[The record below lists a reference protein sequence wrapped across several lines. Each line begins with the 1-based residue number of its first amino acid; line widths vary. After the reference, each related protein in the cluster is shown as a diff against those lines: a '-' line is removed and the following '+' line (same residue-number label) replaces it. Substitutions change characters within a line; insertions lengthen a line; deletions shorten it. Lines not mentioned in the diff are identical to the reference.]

1 MLILPCTANH
11 ALPFGQVTLLGA
23 VTSVTGAMTLVEM
36 GGTRMLID
44 CGVAQG
50 NEAKSWRF
58 PKGELSKLDAVV
70 LTHGHNDH
78 VGSLPALIE
87 SGFAG
92 RIYGTRATLDLARLV
107 IEDGLRLQRA
117 APREVQ
123 SFLAAFDRQQTQ
135 VPYAKSFSPD
145 GFAGTVSMQEAGHI
159 LGSCS
164 VELNTDKCRVIC
176 SGDLGRPNT
185 PILRDFNK
193 DWSREKPVDLV
204 VMESTYGDD
213 QHNMSHED
221 VEQRLQT
228 IVNRAVAD
236 GGHILVPAFAIG
248 RTQTLIYHLNT
259 LIEARRIPDIGV
271 AVDSPL
277 GLRVTE
283 LYQRARPLFDQQALN
298 KFAQGDDPL
307 NFDSLYSV
315 NRASDSVRLRDVKEP
330 LLIIAGSGMCTGG
343 RIVGHLKELLPLP
356 QTCVVFVGF
365 QAPGTPGAAI
375 VAAAKTRNTVWLDHE
390 DVPVNAHIESLSG
403 LSAHAD
409 RNELWQWLSAIP
421 NVKRVA
427 LHHGEVHAQDAF
439 AKWAAQ
445 QKSPRNNA
453 ESKP

>member
-1 MLILPCTANH
+1 MLILPCTPSH
-11 ALPFGQVTLLGA
+11 SVPSGQVTLLGA
-23 VTSVTGAMTLVEM
+23 ITSVTGAMTLVEM
-36 GGTRMLID
+36 GGARLLVD

-50 NEAKSWRF
+50 REAETWRF
-58 PKGELSKLDAVV
+58 PKTSLQKLDAVI

-87 SGFAG
+87 SGFSG

-117 APREVQ
+117 SSRDTQA
-123 SFLAAFDRQQTQ
+123 FLTAFDKQRTQ
-135 VPYAKSFSPD
+135 VPYNEAFVPD
-145 GFAGTVSMQEAGHI
+145 GFKGSVNMQEAGHI

-164 VELNTDKCRVIC
+164 VELHTSDGRVIC
-176 SGDLGRPNT
+176 SGDLGRPNS

-193 DWSREKPVDLV
+193 QWNTSRPVDLV

-213 QHNMSHED
+213 EHNMTHED
-221 VEQRLQT
+221 VEARLET

-259 LIEARRIPDIGV
+259 LIEAKRIPDIGV
-271 AVDSPL
+271 AIDSPL

-283 LYQRARPLFDQQALN
+283 LYQRGRSLFDKEALD
-298 KFAQGDDPL
+298 KFQQGDNPL
-307 NFDSLYSV
+307 DFNTLYAV
-315 NRASDSVRLRDVKEP
+315 NRAADSARLRDVKEP

-343 RIVGHLKELLPLP
+343 RIVGHLKDLLPLP

-375 VAAAKTRNTVWLDHE
+375 QAAKRTRDTVWLDHE
-390 DVPVNAHIESLSG
+390 AVPVNAHIESLSG

-409 RNELWQWLSAIP
+409 RKELWQWLSAIP
-421 NVKRVA
+421 HVKRVA
-427 LHHGEVHAQDAF
+427 LHHGEIKAQESF
-439 AKWAAQ
+439 AAWAA
-445 QKSPRNNA
+445 RRL
-453 ESKP
+453 

>member
-1 MLILPCTANH
+1 MIILPCTPVH
-11 ALPFGQVTLLGA
+11 PLPSGQVTLLGA

-36 GGTRMLID
+36 DGARMLVD

-50 NEAKSWRF
+50 REAESWRF
-58 PKGELSKLDAVV
+58 PKGELANLHSVL

-78 VGSLPALIE
+78 VGSLPALLE
-87 SGFAG
+87 AGFAG
-92 RIYGTRATLDLARLV
+92 PVYGTQATLDLARLV

-117 APREVQ
+117 APRQVQ
-123 SFLAAFDRQQTQ
+123 SFLAAFDRQKRQ
-135 VPYAKSFSPD
+135 VSYGKDFSPE
-145 GFAGTVSMQEAGHI
+145 GFTGTVAMREAGHI

-164 VELNTDKCRVIC
+164 VEISSAQSRVIC
-176 SGDLGRPNT
+176 SGDLGRPHS

-193 DWSREKPVDLV
+193 TWSSERPVDLV
-204 VMESTYGDD
+204 VMESTYGDRA
-213 QHNMSHED
+213 HNMSHED
-221 VEQRLQT
+221 VEQRLET

-271 AVDSPL
+271 AVDTPL

-283 LYQRARPLFDQQALN
+283 LYQRARALFDKEAAN
-298 KFAQGDDPL
+298 KLGQGDDPL
-307 NFDSLYSV
+307 NFDTLYSV
-315 NRASDSVRLRDVKEP
+315 NRASDSERLRDVKEP
-330 LLIIAGSGMCTGG
+330 LLVIAGSGMCTGG

-375 VAAAKTRNTVWLDHE
+375 LAAAKNGGKVWLDNE
-390 DVPVNAHIESLSG
+390 SVAVNAHIEALSG

-409 RNELWQWLSAIP
+409 QDELWQWLGAIP
-421 NVKRVA
+421 GVKRVA
-427 LHHGEVHAQDAF
+427 LHHGEVRAQEGF
-439 AKWAAQ
+439 AKWAGAR
-445 QKSPRNNA
+445 SSA
-453 ESKP
+453 

>member
-1 MLILPCTANH
+1 MLVLPCTVNH
-11 ALPFGQVTLLGA
+11 SLPFGQVTLLGA

-36 GGTRMLID
+36 GGARMLID

-50 NEAKSWRF
+50 QEAQSWRF
-58 PKGELSKLDAVV
+58 PQSELSKLQAVV

-107 IEDGLRLQRA
+107 IEDGLRLQHA

-135 VPYAKSFSPD
+135 VPYAKAFSPD
-145 GFAGTVSMQEAGHI
+145 GFAGTVAMQEAGHI

-164 VELNTDKCRVIC
+164 VELNTDNCRVIC

-193 DWSREKPVDLV
+193 DWSSERPTDLV

-221 VEQRLQT
+221 VEQRLET

-236 GGHILVPAFAIG
+236 GGHILVPTFAIG

-298 KFAQGDDPL
+298 KFTQGDDPL

-315 NRASDSVRLRDVKEP
+315 NRASDSARLRDVKEP

-375 VAAAKTRNTVWLDHE
+375 VAAAKTRKTVRLDHE
-390 DVPVNAHIESLSG
+390 EVPVNAHIESLSG

-427 LHHGEVHAQDAF
+427 LHHGEVHAQKAF
-439 AKWAAQ
+439 ARWAHDRAGT
-445 QKSPRNNA
+445 PINA
-453 ESKP
+453 